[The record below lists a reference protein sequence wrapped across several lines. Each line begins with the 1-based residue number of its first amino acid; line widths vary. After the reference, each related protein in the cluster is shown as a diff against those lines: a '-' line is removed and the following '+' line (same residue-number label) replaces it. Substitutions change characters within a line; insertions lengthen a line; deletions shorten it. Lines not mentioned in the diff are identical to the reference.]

1 MTDEVDEM
9 SAASRGSHGL
19 AFVANAARLIALVSC
34 LATAE
39 VRWNAANWGTH
50 WCVAWL
56 NVSGVTQVEV
66 YVPPRGMAIV
76 RLNWIK

>member
-1 MTDEVDEM
+1 MTHDDAGPP
-9 SAASRGSHGL
+9 AASRGSHGL
-19 AFVANAARLIALVSC
+19 AFVANVARLIALVSC